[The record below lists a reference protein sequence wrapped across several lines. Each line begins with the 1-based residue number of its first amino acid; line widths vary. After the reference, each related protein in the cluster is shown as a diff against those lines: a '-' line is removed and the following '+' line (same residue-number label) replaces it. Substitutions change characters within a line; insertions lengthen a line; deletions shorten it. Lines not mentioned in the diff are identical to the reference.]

1 MTPSTFMKLTLLQEL
16 RGFDFQAQTWVW
28 YGVVVFDC
36 DQTWTQMTQYDTV
49 AGQSR
54 LVMQV
59 SIDMIS
65 TRICTQTR
73 LQNSAVIVPSMCG
86 MVSLLQI

>member
-1 MTPSTFMKLTLLQEL
+1 MKLTLLQEL

-49 AGQSR
+49 
-54 LVMQV
+54 
-59 SIDMIS
+59 
-65 TRICTQTR
+65 
-73 LQNSAVIVPSMCG
+73 
-86 MVSLLQI
+86 LLLLY